1 MSNPGI
7 GNKRRDLEIK
17 TARIPVWSE
26 LSEHRQE
33 GLVSVTGD
41 QTVQKMVGHGKDIK
55 FWS

>member
-26 LSEHRQE
+26 WSEHRQE